1 MADAHTDDYHHG
13 EMNVSAQ
20 EHDFHTFMTVTKWA
34 CLYLA
39 ALILLLAM
47 WFCTSA
53 GFLTAFISAAIVVA
67 VGVTVL
73 RVKPT
78 PAH

>member
-1 MADAHTDDYHHG
+1 MADAHSDDYHHG
-13 EMNVSAQ
+13 EMSVAAQ
-20 EHDFHTFMTVTKWA
+20 TRDFHTFLTVTKWA
-34 CLYLA
+34 CLYLG
-39 ALILLLAM
+39 ALVLLLAM
-47 WFCTSA
+47 WFCTDA